1 MEPTGPGMYS
11 ARILLADD
19 HPLVLESVKQLLE
32 PHFAIVGT
40 AQTGQEV
47 VDKAEKL
54 NPDIVLLDANMPGMS
69 GFEAARKLKTILP
82 SVKVVFLTMLTEAIA
97 VSEGFRAGAM
107 GYVLKQDASDE
118 LHAAVKSVMANR
130 RFVSSKLNM
139 DVREAMECQWS
150 RPEGFTTNLT
160 DRQRQ
165 ILSLLANGSSTKNI
179 AKDLKIS
186 MKTVEFHKANIT
198 RKLGVRTTSD
208 LIRVALASG
217 MTAL

>member
-1 MEPTGPGMYS
+1 MYS

-32 PHFAIVGT
+32 PDFLVVGT
-40 AQTGQEV
+40 VQTGQQVLEQ
-47 VDKAEKL
+47 AQKL
-54 NPDIVLLDANMPGMS
+54 QPDIVLLDANMPGMN
-69 GFEAARKLKTILP
+69 GFEAARNLKTLLP
-82 SVKVVFLTMLTEAIA
+82 AVKIIFVTMLTEAIA

-130 RFVSSKLNM
+130 RFVSSKLDM
-139 DVREAMECQWS
+139 EVREAMECQWS
-150 RPEGFTTNLT
+150 RPEGYTTNLT
-160 DRQRQ
+160 ERQRQ
-165 ILSLLANGSSTKNI
+165 ILAMLANGSSTKHI
-179 AKDLKIS
+179 AKELNIS

-208 LIRVALASG
+208 LIRVALSSG

>member
-1 MEPTGPGMYS
+1 MYS

-32 PHFAIVGT
+32 PDFSVVGT
-40 AQTGQEV
+40 AQTGQQVLEQ
-47 VDKAEKL
+47 AQKL
-54 NPDIVLLDANMPGMS
+54 NPDIVMLDANMPGMN
-69 GFEAARKLKTILP
+69 GFEAARNLKTLLP
-82 SVKVVFLTMLTEAIA
+82 AVKIIFVTMLTEAIA

-130 RFVSSKLNM
+130 RFVSSKLDM
-139 DVREAMECQWS
+139 EVREAMECQWS
-150 RPEGFTTNLT
+150 RPEGYTTNLT
-160 DRQRQ
+160 ERQRQ
-165 ILSLLANGSSTKNI
+165 ILAMLANGSSTKNI
-179 AKDLKIS
+179 AKELNIS

-208 LIRVALASG
+208 LIRVALSSG

>member
-1 MEPTGPGMYS
+1 MYS

-32 PHFAIVGT
+32 PDFSVVGT
-40 AQTGQEV
+40 AQTGQQVLEE
-47 VDKAEKL
+47 AQKL
-54 NPDIVLLDANMPGMS
+54 NPDIVILDANMPGMS
-69 GFEAARKLKTILP
+69 GFETARKLKTILP
-82 SVKVVFLTMLTEAIA
+82 TTKIIFVTMLTEAIA

-118 LHAAVKSVMANR
+118 LHAAVKSVMANQ
-130 RFVSSKLNM
+130 RFVSSKLDM
-139 DVREAMECQWS
+139 EVREAMECQWS
-150 RPEGFTTNLT
+150 RPEGYTTNLT
-160 DRQRQ
+160 ERQRQ
-165 ILSLLANGSSTKNI
+165 ILAMLANGSSTKNI
-179 AKDLKIS
+179 AKELNIS

>member
-1 MEPTGPGMYS
+1 MYR

-32 PHFAIVGT
+32 PDFSVVGT
-40 AQTGQEV
+40 AQTGQQVLEE
-47 VDKAEKL
+47 AQTL
-54 NPDIVLLDANMPGMS
+54 QPDIVLLDANMPGMS
-69 GFEAARKLKTILP
+69 GFETARRLKALLP
-82 SVKVVFLTMLTEAIA
+82 TTKIIFVTMLTEAIA

-118 LHAAVKSVMANR
+118 LHAAVKSVMANQ
-130 RFVSSKLNM
+130 RFVSSKLDM
-139 DVREAMECQWS
+139 EVREAMECHWS
-150 RPEGFTTNLT
+150 RPEGYTTNLT
-160 DRQRQ
+160 ERQRQ
-165 ILSLLANGSSTKNI
+165 ILALLANGSSTKNI
-179 AKDLKIS
+179 AKELNIS

>member
-1 MEPTGPGMYS
+1 MYS
-11 ARILLADD
+11 ARILLGDD

-32 PHFAIVGT
+32 PDFSVVGT
-40 AQTGQEV
+40 AQTGQQVLE
-47 VDKAEKL
+47 AAQKL
-54 NPDIVLLDANMPGMS
+54 QPDIVLLVANMPGMN
-69 GFEAARKLKTILP
+69 GFEAARRLKALLP
-82 SVKVVFLTMLTEAIA
+82 TVKIIFVTMLTEAIA

-130 RFVSSKLNM
+130 RFVSSKLDM
-139 DVREAMECQWS
+139 EVREAMECQWS
-150 RPEGFTTNLT
+150 RPEGYTTNLT
-160 DRQRQ
+160 ERQRQ
-165 ILSLLANGSSTKNI
+165 ILALLANGSSTKNI
-179 AKDLKIS
+179 AKALNIS

>member
-1 MEPTGPGMYS
+1 MYS

-32 PHFAIVGT
+32 PDFAVVGT
-40 AQTGQEV
+40 AQTGQQVLEE
-47 VDKAEKL
+47 AQKL
-54 NPDIVLLDANMPGMS
+54 HPDIVLLDANMPGMS
-69 GFEAARKLKTILP
+69 GFEAARKLKTLLP
-82 SVKVVFLTMLTEAIA
+82 AVKIIFVTMLTEAIA

-130 RFVSSKLNM
+130 RFVSSKL
-139 DVREAMECQWS
+139 DTEVREAMECQWS
-150 RPEGFTTNLT
+150 RPEGYTTNLT
-160 DRQRQ
+160 ERQRQ
-165 ILSLLANGSSTKNI
+165 ILAMLANGSSTKNI
-179 AKDLKIS
+179 AKELNIS

>member
-1 MEPTGPGMYS
+1 MYS

-32 PHFAIVGT
+32 PDFLVVGT
-40 AQTGQEV
+40 VQTGQQVLEQ
-47 VDKAEKL
+47 AQKL
-54 NPDIVLLDANMPGMS
+54 HPDIVLLDANMPGMS
-69 GFEAARKLKTILP
+69 GFEAARKLKALLP
-82 SVKVVFLTMLTEAIA
+82 AVKIIFVTMLTEAIA

-130 RFVSSKLNM
+130 RFVSSKLDM
-139 DVREAMECQWS
+139 EVREAMECQWS
-150 RPEGFTTNLT
+150 RPEGYTTNLT
-160 DRQRQ
+160 ERQRQ
-165 ILSLLANGSSTKNI
+165 ILAMLANGSSTKNI
-179 AKDLKIS
+179 AKELNIS

-208 LIRVALASG
+208 LIRVALSSG

>member
-1 MEPTGPGMYS
+1 MYS

-32 PHFAIVGT
+32 PEFSVVGT
-40 AQTGQEV
+40 AKTGQEV
-47 VDKAEKL
+47 LDEAQRL
-54 NPDIVLLDANMPGMS
+54 HPDIVLLDVNMPGMN
-69 GFEAARKLKTILP
+69 GFEAARQLKSLLP
-82 SVKVVFLTMLTEAIA
+82 AVKVIFVTMLTEAVA

-107 GYVLKQDASDE
+107 GYVLKQDAADE
-118 LHAAVKSVMANR
+118 LYAAVNSVMANR
-130 RFVSSKLNM
+130 RFVSSKLDM
-139 DVREAMECQWS
+139 EVREAMECQWS
-150 RPEGFTTNLT
+150 RPEGYTTNLT
-160 DRQRQ
+160 ERQRQ
-165 ILSLLANGSSTKNI
+165 ILAMLANGSSTKNI
-179 AKDLKIS
+179 AKELNIS

>member
-1 MEPTGPGMYS
+1 MYS

-32 PHFAIVGT
+32 PEFSVVGT

-47 VDKAEKL
+47 LDEAKRL
-54 NPDIVLLDANMPGMS
+54 HPDIVLLDANMPGMN
-69 GFEAARKLKTILP
+69 GFEAARRLKNLLP
-82 SVKVVFLTMLTEAIA
+82 AVKIIFVTMLTEAIA

-107 GYVLKQDASDE
+107 GYVLKQDAADE
-118 LHAAVKSVMANR
+118 LYAAVKSVMANH
-130 RFVSSKLNM
+130 RFVSSKL
-139 DVREAMECQWS
+139 DIEVREAMECQWS
-150 RPEGFTTNLT
+150 RPEGYTTNLT
-160 DRQRQ
+160 ERQRQ
-165 ILSLLANGSSTKNI
+165 ILAMLANGSSTKLI
-179 AKDLKIS
+179 AKELNIS

>member
-1 MEPTGPGMYS
+1 MYS

-32 PHFAIVGT
+32 PDFSVVGT
-40 AQTGQEV
+40 AQTGQQVLEE
-47 VDKAEKL
+47 AQKL
-54 NPDIVLLDANMPGMS
+54 NPDIVMLDANMPGMS
-69 GFEAARKLKTILP
+69 GFEAARRLKTVLP
-82 SVKVVFLTMLTEAIA
+82 AVKIIFVTMLTEAIA

-107 GYVLKQDASDE
+107 GYVLKQDAADE

-130 RFVSSKLNM
+130 RFVSSKLDM
-139 DVREAMECQWS
+139 EVREAMECQWS
-150 RPEGFTTNLT
+150 RPEGYTTNLT
-160 DRQRQ
+160 ERQRQ
-165 ILSLLANGSSTKNI
+165 ILAMLANGSSTKNI
-179 AKDLKIS
+179 AKELNIS

>member
-1 MEPTGPGMYS
+1 MYS

-32 PHFAIVGT
+32 PHFAVVGT

-47 VDKAEKL
+47 LDKAEKL
-54 NPDIVLLDANMPGMS
+54 HPDIVLLDANMPGMS
-69 GFEAARKLKTILP
+69 GFEAARKIKTILP
-82 SVKVVFLTMLTEAIA
+82 AVKVIFLTMLTEAIA

-118 LHAAVKSVMANR
+118 LHAAVRSVMANR

-179 AKDLKIS
+179 AKDLNIS

>member
-1 MEPTGPGMYS
+1 MYS

-32 PHFAIVGT
+32 PDFLVVGT
-40 AQTGQEV
+40 AQTGQQVLEEAQKV
-47 VDKAEKL
+47 Q
-54 NPDIVLLDANMPGMS
+54 PDIVLLDASMPGMS
-69 GFEAARKLKTILP
+69 GFEAARRLKTLLP
-82 SVKVVFLTMLTEAIA
+82 TIKIIFVTMLTEAIA

-118 LHAAVKSVMANR
+118 LHAAVKSVMANQ
-130 RFVSSKLNM
+130 RFVSSKL
-139 DVREAMECQWS
+139 DTEVREAMECQWS
-150 RPEGFTTNLT
+150 RPEGYTTDLT
-160 DRQRQ
+160 ERQRQ
-165 ILSLLANGSSTKNI
+165 ILAMLANGSSTKNI
-179 AKDLKIS
+179 AKELSIS

-208 LIRVALASG
+208 LIRVALAAG

>member
-1 MEPTGPGMYS
+1 MYN

-32 PHFAIVGT
+32 PEFSVVGT
-40 AQTGQEV
+40 AKTGQEV
-47 VDKAEKL
+47 LDEAKRL
-54 NPDIVLLDANMPGMS
+54 QPDIVLLDVNMPGMN
-69 GFEAARKLKTILP
+69 GFEAARQLKSLLP
-82 SVKVVFLTMLTEAIA
+82 AVKIIFVTMLTEAVA

-107 GYVLKQDASDE
+107 GYVLKQDAADE
-118 LHAAVKSVMANR
+118 LYAAVNSVMANR
-130 RFVSSKLNM
+130 RFVSSKLDM
-139 DVREAMECQWS
+139 EVREAMECQWS
-150 RPEGFTTNLT
+150 RPEGYTTNLT
-160 DRQRQ
+160 ERQRQ
-165 ILSLLANGSSTKNI
+165 ILAMLANGSSTKNI
-179 AKDLKIS
+179 AKELNIS

>member
-1 MEPTGPGMYS
+1 MYS

-19 HPLVLESVKQLLE
+19 HPLVLEGVKQLLE
-32 PHFAIVGT
+32 PDFLVVGT
-40 AQTGQEV
+40 VQTGQQVLEQ
-47 VDKAEKL
+47 AQKL
-54 NPDIVLLDANMPGMS
+54 QPDIVLLDANMPGMN
-69 GFEAARKLKTILP
+69 GFEAARKLKTLLP
-82 SVKVVFLTMLTEAIA
+82 AVKIIFVTMLTEAIA

-130 RFVSSKLNM
+130 RFVSSKLDM
-139 DVREAMECQWS
+139 EVREAMECQWS
-150 RPEGFTTNLT
+150 RPEGYTTNLT
-160 DRQRQ
+160 ERQRQ
-165 ILSLLANGSSTKNI
+165 ILAMLANGSSTKHI
-179 AKDLKIS
+179 AKELNIS

-208 LIRVALASG
+208 LIRVALSSG

>member
-1 MEPTGPGMYS
+1 MYG
-11 ARILLADD
+11 ARILIADD

-32 PHFAIVGT
+32 PNFSVVGT
-40 AQTGQEV
+40 AHTGQEV
-47 VDKAEKL
+47 LDEAKKL
-54 NPDIVLLDANMPGMS
+54 QPDIVLLDANMPGMS
-69 GFEAARKLKTILP
+69 GFEAARKLKNLLP
-82 SVKVVFLTMLTEAIA
+82 TVKIIFLTMLTEAIA

-130 RFVSSKLNM
+130 RFVSSKLDM
-139 DVREAMECQWS
+139 EVREAMECQWS
-150 RPEGFTTNLT
+150 RPEGYTTNLT
-160 DRQRQ
+160 ERQRQ
-165 ILSLLANGSSTKNI
+165 ILSMLANGSSTKNI
-179 AKDLKIS
+179 AKELNIS

>member
-1 MEPTGPGMYS
+1 MYS

-32 PHFAIVGT
+32 PDFSVVGT
-40 AQTGQEV
+40 AQTGQQVLEE
-47 VDKAEKL
+47 AQKL
-54 NPDIVLLDANMPGMS
+54 HPDIVLLDANMPGMS
-69 GFEAARKLKTILP
+69 GFEAARRLKTLLP
-82 SVKVVFLTMLTEAIA
+82 TIKIIFVTMLTEAIA

-118 LHAAVKSVMANR
+118 LHTAVKSVMANQ
-130 RFVSSKLNM
+130 RFVSSKLDM
-139 DVREAMECQWS
+139 EVREAMECQWS
-150 RPEGFTTNLT
+150 RPEGYTTNLT
-160 DRQRQ
+160 ERQRQ
-165 ILSLLANGSSTKNI
+165 ILAMLANGSSTKNI
-179 AKDLKIS
+179 AKELNIS

>member
-1 MEPTGPGMYS
+1 MYS

-32 PHFAIVGT
+32 PDFSVVGT
-40 AQTGQEV
+40 AQTGQQVLEE
-47 VDKAEKL
+47 AQKL
-54 NPDIVLLDANMPGMS
+54 HPDIVMLDANMPGMS
-69 GFEAARKLKTILP
+69 GFEAARRLKTILP
-82 SVKVVFLTMLTEAIA
+82 AVKIIFVTMLTEAIA

-107 GYVLKQDASDE
+107 GYVLKQDAADE

-130 RFVSSKLNM
+130 KFVSSKLDM
-139 DVREAMECQWS
+139 EVREAMECQWS
-150 RPEGFTTNLT
+150 RPEGYTTNLT
-160 DRQRQ
+160 ERQRQ
-165 ILSLLANGSSTKNI
+165 ILAMLANGSSTKNI
-179 AKDLKIS
+179 AKELNIS

>member
-1 MEPTGPGMYS
+1 MYS

-32 PHFAIVGT
+32 PDFLVVGT
-40 AQTGQEV
+40 AQTGQQVLEE
-47 VDKAEKL
+47 AQKL
-54 NPDIVLLDANMPGMS
+54 QPDIVLLDASMPGMS
-69 GFEAARKLKTILP
+69 GFEAARRLKTLLP
-82 SVKVVFLTMLTEAIA
+82 TIKIIFVTMLTEAIA

-118 LHAAVKSVMANR
+118 LHAAVKSVMANQ
-130 RFVSSKLNM
+130 RFVSSKLDM
-139 DVREAMECQWS
+139 EVREAMECQWS
-150 RPEGFTTNLT
+150 RPEGYTTDLT
-160 DRQRQ
+160 ERQRQ
-165 ILSLLANGSSTKNI
+165 ILSMLANGSSTKNI
-179 AKDLKIS
+179 AKELSIS

-208 LIRVALASG
+208 LIRVALAAG

>member
-1 MEPTGPGMYS
+1 MST

-32 PHFAIVGT
+32 PDFSVVGT
-40 AQTGQEV
+40 AQTGEQV
-47 VDKAEKL
+47 VEEAMKL
-54 NPDIVLLDANMPGMS
+54 HPDVVLLDANMPGMS
-69 GFEAARKLKTILP
+69 GFEAARKLKTVLP
-82 SVKVVFLTMLTEAIA
+82 TAKIIFVTMLTEAVA

-107 GYVLKQDASDE
+107 GYVLKQDAADE

-130 RFVSSKLNM
+130 RFVSSKL
-139 DVREAMECQWS
+139 DLEVREAMECQWS
-150 RPEGFTTNLT
+150 RPEGYTTNLT
-160 DRQRQ
+160 ERQRQ
-165 ILSLLANGSSTKNI
+165 ILAMLANGSSTKNI
-179 AKDLKIS
+179 AKELNIS

>member
-1 MEPTGPGMYS
+1 MYS

-32 PHFAIVGT
+32 PDFSVVGT
-40 AQTGQEV
+40 AQTGQQVLEQ
-47 VDKAEKL
+47 AQKL
-54 NPDIVLLDANMPGMS
+54 HPDIVLLDANMPGMS
-69 GFEAARKLKTILP
+69 GFEAARKLKTLLP
-82 SVKVVFLTMLTEAIA
+82 AVKIIFVTMLTEAIA

-130 RFVSSKLNM
+130 RFVSSKLDM
-139 DVREAMECQWS
+139 EVREAMECQWS
-150 RPEGFTTNLT
+150 RPEGYTTNLT
-160 DRQRQ
+160 ERQRQ
-165 ILSLLANGSSTKNI
+165 ILAMLANGSSTKNI
-179 AKDLKIS
+179 AKELNIS

-208 LIRVALASG
+208 LIRVALSSG

>member
-1 MEPTGPGMYS
+1 MYS

-32 PHFAIVGT
+32 PDFLVVGT
-40 AQTGQEV
+40 AQTGQQVLEEAQKV
-47 VDKAEKL
+47 Q
-54 NPDIVLLDANMPGMS
+54 PDIVLLDASMPGMS
-69 GFEAARKLKTILP
+69 GFEAARRLKTLLP
-82 SVKVVFLTMLTEAIA
+82 TIKIIFVTMLTEAIA

-118 LHAAVKSVMANR
+118 LHAAVKSVMANQ
-130 RFVSSKLNM
+130 RFVSSKLDM
-139 DVREAMECQWS
+139 EVREAMECQWS
-150 RPEGFTTNLT
+150 RPEGYTTDLT
-160 DRQRQ
+160 ERQRQ
-165 ILSLLANGSSTKNI
+165 ILAMLANGSSTKNI
-179 AKDLKIS
+179 AKELSIS

>member
-1 MEPTGPGMYS
+1 MYS

-32 PHFAIVGT
+32 PDFSVVGT
-40 AQTGQEV
+40 AQTGQQVLEE
-47 VDKAEKL
+47 AQKL

-69 GFEAARKLKTILP
+69 GFEAARRLKTILP
-82 SVKVVFLTMLTEAIA
+82 AVKIIFVTMLTEAIA

-107 GYVLKQDASDE
+107 GYVLKQDAADE

-130 RFVSSKLNM
+130 KFVSSKLDM
-139 DVREAMECQWS
+139 EVREAMECQWS
-150 RPEGFTTNLT
+150 RPEGYTTNLT
-160 DRQRQ
+160 ERQRQ
-165 ILSLLANGSSTKNI
+165 ILAMLANGSSTKNI
-179 AKDLKIS
+179 AKELNIS